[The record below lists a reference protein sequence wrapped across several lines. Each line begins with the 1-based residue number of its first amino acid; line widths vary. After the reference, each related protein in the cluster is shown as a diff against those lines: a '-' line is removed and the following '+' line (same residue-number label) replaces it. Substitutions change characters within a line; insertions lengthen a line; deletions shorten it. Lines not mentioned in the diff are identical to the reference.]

1 MALTKSQT
9 QDVAERIC
17 SILVSHAA
25 HGLATSSL
33 EGMGEITLRDS
44 LVVAAAAAGSKLKQA
59 WVLTREV
66 LPYGWTDSAVDLTIY
81 RRGNNDALREVG
93 AVELKW
99 WRQDDKGNASNR
111 RRDLVK
117 DFVRAGALYSNME
130 SFSFVALLSTEV
142 SWEAT
147 TSTRQGDQ
155 PAMALVSGGDSQKW
169 KIEDLKDCP
178 SVRGALKSLNRR
190 VPIPNIFHTKV
201 LATLDLH
208 LASGRTA
215 FARVWGVN
223 KPQRT
228 RFLSHPEVNKLLK
241 ER

>member
-1 MALTKSQT
+1 MALTKSQV

-17 SILVSHAA
+17 SILASHAA

-33 EGMGEITLRDS
+33 KGMGEITLRDS
-44 LVVAAAAAGSKLKQA
+44 LVVAAAAAGSEQKQA
-59 WVLTREV
+59 WVLAREV
-66 LPYGWTDSAVDLTIY
+66 LPTSWSDSAVDLTIY
-81 RRGNNDALREVG
+81 RRGNNNALREVG

-99 WRQDDKGNASNR
+99 WRQEDKGNASNR

-117 DFVRAGALYSNME
+117 DFIRAGALYQSME

-155 PAMALVSGGDSQKW
+155 LAMALVSGDESQKW
-169 KIEDLKDCP
+169 KIEDLKGCP
-178 SVRGALKSLNRR
+178 AVKGALNSLNGR
-190 VPIPNIFHTKV
+190 VPIPNIFQTKV

-215 FARVWGVN
+215 FARVWSVK

-228 RFLSHPEVNKLLK
+228 KFLSKDEIKRLLK
-241 ER
+241 

>member
-1 MALTKSQT
+1 MPLTKTQT

-17 SILVSHAA
+17 SILASHAA

-44 LVVAAAAAGSKLKQA
+44 LVVAAAAAGSEQKQA

-66 LPYGWTDSAVDLTIY
+66 LPTGWTDSAVDLTIY
-81 RRGNNDALREVG
+81 RRGNNDSLHEVG

-99 WRQDDKGNASNR
+99 WRQEDKGNASNR

-117 DFVRAGALYSNME
+117 DFIRAGALYQNME

-142 SWEAT
+142 SWGAT
-147 TSTRQGDQ
+147 TSTRKGDK
-155 PAMALVSGGDSQKW
+155 PAMELVSGADTQVW
-169 KIEDLKDCP
+169 KLEDLKDCP
-178 SVRGALKSLNRR
+178 AVKGAVNSLNGR

-208 LASGRTA
+208 FDSGRTA
-215 FARVWGVN
+215 FARVWSVN

-228 RFLSHPEVNKLLK
+228 KFLSTAEVKNLF
-241 ER
+241 